1 MHVGGMNENSFQDNI
16 FFSFRVASTLLS
28 LWNIF
33 QSAPGVVDIVIE
45 EGLLHAI
52 HALHD
57 IPDLPLHVMQDLV
70 PAALLMIPLPQK
82 EGSIQGNY

>member
-1 MHVGGMNENSFQDNI
+1 MHVGGMNENSYQDNI
-16 FFSFRVASTLLS
+16 FFSFWVASTLLS
-28 LWNIF
+28 LSNIF

-45 EGLLHAI
+45 EGLL